1 MYKVCDNSR
10 LSQRLNKRSV
20 FRLLVTICS
29 WKQFF
34 FSMAYEVFLGF
45 PQANEMVLWRNDYYE
60 GFIIEP
66 YTLRSIKFL
75 EVILPPPTSLILT
88 LWKLRQR
95 DVSALPKT
103 IQLMASSRAR
113 SSNYYSSI
121 YSLIFHSLISSF
133 IQYIYVGQLLF
144 ARDSARCWGTHT
156 YVVAQLY
163 LTLCNLVDCSTPGS
177 SVHGILQATVLEW
190 VAISCIAGR
199 FFTTKPQGKHRC
211 WG

>member
-34 FSMAYEVFLGF
+34 LSMAYEVFLGF

-95 DVSALPKT
+95 CECSAQNHTVNGKFTSQVFKLLFIYLFIDFSFT
-103 IQLMASSRAR
+103 H
-113 SSNYYSSI
+113 YFI
-121 YSLIFHSLISSF
+121 YSIHICWTIVICQGLCYMLGHAHIRSCSVVSDSL
-133 IQYIYVGQLLF
+133 QPCGL
-144 ARDSARCWGTHT
+144 
-156 YVVAQLY
+156 
-163 LTLCNLVDCSTPGS
+163 
-177 SVHGILQATVLEW
+177 
-190 VAISCIAGR
+190 
-199 FFTTKPQGKHRC
+199 
-211 WG
+211 